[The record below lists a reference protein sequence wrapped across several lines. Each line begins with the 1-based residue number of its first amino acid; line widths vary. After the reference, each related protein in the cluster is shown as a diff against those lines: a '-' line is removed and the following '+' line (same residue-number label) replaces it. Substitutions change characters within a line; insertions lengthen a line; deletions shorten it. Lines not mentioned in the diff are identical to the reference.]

1 MNDEMV
7 YDLVKELLDTAA
19 PDAHARIFEADE
31 EHDEEAAEEQERL
44 FDIVRGYLERF
55 EEQVIDEARARL

>member
-1 MNDEMV
+1 VNDEII
-7 YDLVKELLDTAA
+7 YELVKELLETAA

-44 FDIVRGYLERF
+44 FGIVRGYMETF
-55 EEQVIDEARARL
+55 EEHVIDEARSRL